1 MPTPAFLSPKR
12 RARTPSADAGQE
24 QEQAQAQAQQL
35 LDLRADASPNAGK
48 LAPVRKPDTSTAL
61 HEKQAVPAK
70 AAKTAQ
76 KMGSAQKMGRPGR
89 AVGDGAKRA
98 KVRAQQSLSEPAHG
112 KTVEA
117 LRRMATRPELVDLA
131 EALQPGAVG
140 GAFLAMVDG
149 ATTRGPSGA
158 ADRGQLWRVLGM
170 PWISD
175 TGGARAAG
183 TILGA
188 VVGEAVARL
197 EQHRRHAGGTVDGRA
212 GAKVLDIQADP
223 A

>member
-24 QEQAQAQAQQL
+24 QAQAQAQQP

-70 AAKTAQ
+70 AAETAQ
-76 KMGSAQKMGRPGR
+76 KMGSAQKMGKPARKGR
-89 AVGDGAKRA
+89 KAGRRGAEGETHSAHLDALGVTPLAVMG
-98 KVRAQQSLSEPAHG
+98 L
-112 KTVEA
+112 
-117 LRRMATRPELVDLA
+117 ATRPDVLA
-131 EALQPGAVG
+131 ELEQIRPGATRDAL
-140 GAFLAMVDG
+140 GAMLDG
-149 ATTRGPSGA
+149 AATRGASGA
-158 ADRGQLWRVLGM
+158 PDRAALWRIVGM
-170 PWISD
+170 PWVGEVSN
-175 TGGARAAG
+175 ARAAG

-212 GAKVLDIQADP
+212 GAKVLDIEADP